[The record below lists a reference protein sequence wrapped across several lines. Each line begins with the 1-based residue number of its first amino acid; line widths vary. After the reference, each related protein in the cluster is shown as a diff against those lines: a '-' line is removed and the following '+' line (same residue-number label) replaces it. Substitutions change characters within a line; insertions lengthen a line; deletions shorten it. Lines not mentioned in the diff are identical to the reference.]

1 MEKLTEQI
9 IRNTLMN
16 NSIWLDD
23 DMVGW
28 YSYDGF
34 KCYISFNKR
43 KDHFEIVRQI
53 SELPYVEVTD
63 MRPCPAERKIETVD
77 DLNKAL
83 NDIFNFQQ
91 RFLDLFYEF

>member
-9 IRNTLMN
+9 IRDTLMN

-28 YSYDGF
+28 YSCDGF

-43 KDHFEIVRQI
+43 
-53 SELPYVEVTD
+53 
-63 MRPCPAERKIETVD
+63 D
-77 DLNKAL
+77 D
-83 NDIFNFQQ
+83 
-91 RFLDLFYEF
+91 